1 MVKYVKNW
9 AMARGKCLKW
19 STAAWRMHAV
29 KNPKY
34 IKNVQRSKNPQ
45 FYTNF
50 VFKRKFY
57 FQTTVHC
64 VPNIWVR
71 APKLLRHSKEQECRR
86 QTSVRTSSC
95 CLNKEHR
102 SGRPVQTAVQQTVP
116 LSIGSTSCLLDS
128 GLEKNDALAM
138 FRPGMRLL
146 FPVNLTSDCG
156 GYEVNFQN
164 FNTEK
169 CAWRVVLLFFA
180 TFLKFRT
187 LLKRLTRVKVCKV
200 SITEM

>member
-1 MVKYVKNW
+1 MTLLIGW
-9 AMARGKCLKW
+9 ADSPFACRSAQCDKL
-19 STAAWRMHAV
+19 TA
-29 KNPKY
+29 P
-34 IKNVQRSKNPQ
+34 
-45 FYTNF
+45 F
-50 VFKRKFY
+50 VFKRQFY

-116 LSIGSTSCLLDS
+116 LSIGSTSCWLDS